1 MGNNLGLKIF
11 AIAAAIALNYYV
23 NSETHI
29 SVVGF
34 SAPVQVSNIPEDKI
48 LVWPLGPKV
57 QVTVRGPSYLVSQVV
72 TSNLIYELNVPED
85 AESIYRI
92 ELLKSALK
100 LPPSV
105 EVLSIEPTQLE
116 LNFDKRIVRDLP
128 VVVPR
133 YGNLPEDVKLVS
145 MDVNPSTV
153 SVSGPERIVS
163 KLVSVETNPVDF
175 RGIRE
180 DFSKKLELRNPGN
193 LVEMKTTDVE
203 LTLELASLEIVKQLP
218 SLSLEIRG
226 SVGFS
231 YNITPSLVTVEVAG
245 PSAIVEGLTLSQVL
259 PFVRISPSAKK
270 GDEIS
275 VNVEI
280 PEGVVIKKMIPSKVI
295 INEVISA
302 SLDKK

>member
-34 SAPVQVSNIPEDKI
+34 SAPIQVSNIPEDKV

-72 TSNLIYELNVPED
+72 TSNLMYEINVPKD
-85 AESIYRI
+85 AGNIYRT
-92 ELLKSALK
+92 ELAKNALK

-116 LNFDKRIVRDLP
+116 FNFDKRVEKDIP

-133 YGNLPEDVKLVS
+133 YGSLPEDVKLVS
-145 MDVNPSTV
+145 MDVKPSV
-153 SVSGPERIVS
+153 IRVSGPETVVK

-175 RGIRE
+175 RDLRE
-180 DFSKKLELRNPGN
+180 DVTRKLELRNPGN
-193 LVEMKTTDVE
+193 LVEMKTTSVE
-203 LTLELASLEIVKQLP
+203 LTLELAALDIIKQFASLP
-218 SLSLEIRG
+218 LEIRG
-226 SVGFS
+226 GVGLS
-231 YNITPSLVTVEVAG
+231 YNLTPSLVTVEIAG
-245 PSAIVEGLTLSQVL
+245 SSAIVEGMVASQVL
-259 PFVRISPSAKK
+259 PYVRISPNAKK
-270 GDEIS
+270 GDEAT
-275 VNVEI
+275 VDVEI
-280 PEGVVIKKMIPSKVI
+280 PAGVSLKRITPPKVTVQDVIGTTALKR
-295 INEVISA
+295 
-302 SLDKK
+302 